1 MIGIELLGF
10 EIPLWAFFLIGVIA
24 VIVLWKLVKFAL
36 KILVIAVV
44 AFIILI
50 GLDFLNVFGW
60 IQNLF

>member
-10 EIPLWAFFLIGVIA
+10 DIPLWAFFLIGVIA
-24 VIVLWKLVKFAL
+24 VILLWKLVKFAL
-36 KILVIAVV
+36 KILVIAVL

-50 GLDFLNVFGW
+50 GLDILNVFGW